1 MHCIT
6 NLTKRDYEEKPVAQ
20 NPLLQASGAG
30 WNAHGMHQLDV
41 IRKADGRWLAVVDG
55 KGEKRVYGIRY

>member
-1 MHCIT
+1 
-6 NLTKRDYEEKPVAQ
+6 
-20 NPLLQASGAG
+20 
-30 WNAHGMHQLDV
+30 MHQLDV